1 MWQAGLLAHPVK
13 SNLLVFF
20 LIYGKYVSWKICK
33 LSVYE
38 EKIMGNFIFQ
48 NEILSD
54 FFISPPLG
62 N

>member
-1 MWQAGLLAHPVK
+1 MKNMQT
-13 SNLLVFF
+13 
-20 LIYGKYVSWKICK
+20 
-33 LSVYE
+33 VYE